1 MLGLVGWLWFLVAII
16 RRLGRAARRET
27 VGRGL
32 VFVALAASLV
42 AFAIGMFTFDA
53 FSFIQATF
61 LMFIVFAIGASALLA
76 REPVAGGETVPSPG
90 PTTRDPEPA

>member
-1 MLGLVGWLWFLVAII
+1 MLGLVGWLWFLIASI
-16 RRLGRAARRET
+16 RRLGRAARADQSDE
-27 VGRGL
+27 GWL
-32 VFVALAASLV
+32 YVALAASLC

-61 LMFIVFAIGASALLA
+61 LMFIVLAIGASALLA
-76 REPVAGGETVPSPG
+76 REPVAGRETAPSAG